1 MYGIRTLLVSL
12 SATLVIACASSGTRS
27 DSSPPPR
34 GVLTAEI
41 LSETQESDLY
51 QAVQRLRPQWLRA
64 RGAARISG
72 GNLTV
77 SVYVN
82 DVRRG
87 QVGFLRTI
95 QLEAVQRVQFLTGT
109 EATTRWGTGVAGGV
123 ILVTLTRG

>member
-1 MYGIRTLLVSL
+1 MYGTKTPLISL
-12 SATLVIACASSGTRS
+12 SAMLLVACVSSGTRS
-27 DSSPPPR
+27 DSSPAPR

-41 LSETQESDLY
+41 LSDTQESDLY
-51 QAVQRLRPQWLRA
+51 GAVQRLRPQWLRA
-64 RGAARISG
+64 RGAARLSG

-77 SVYVN
+77 AVYVN

-87 QVGFLRTI
+87 EVGFLRTI